1 MTQDPAN
8 IFGDILR
15 HKLDIPWNYGP
26 NYIVDCILSGIAVLP
41 QEKFSKIR
49 TFSTKVIWTDGRR
62 GGRSLA
68 GSERCLSWVSSA
80 IIVLAA
86 VAFSQSSAVG
96 QTVQV
101 SNITHPG
108 IAPNFIVGDQFSI
121 TISGAANAPV
131 AVTQYA
137 NGALG
142 SPYTFGSTGPGGSLT
157 LSGTQT
163 SSTIGSYTQIWTV
176 GGVAAPAISFVVTA
190 SPVVKFTNLTHPG
203 LAPDFE
209 PNDSFRIDV
218 AGPPNQA
225 VSVVQTFDGTTGSPN
240 TFGSTDGSG
249 NLSLSGVQPPSNV
262 GTYTQVWSVGGIAA
276 TPAITFTV
284 SQPGGGGTV
293 TVSELGET
301 SDGNIQGAST
311 VSITNG
317 AISTYSATELDAAAQ
332 YWYDSGA
339 VYALFDNGSEVQTN
353 TVAGGGIAS
362 GSMYATANDWDDYNV
377 QTDHYVIAFF
387 IEGYGYYNPYGY
399 EEGSCDDDGDCTIGS
414 GGGAIYVGEAWIY
427 LGSTIADQ
435 TYVPQGVIPSLASDN
450 DYDEF
455 LSSAPSPQP
464 TGPMLIVDAWRAA
477 ITVMIPLI
485 QQWQGN
491 SGSSAYPIPFLVQ
504 LTDDTESSQNGATPA
519 QRTRLYML
527 KDQYGRPWNDSN
539 PVNVW
544 ETLTYDGSLNLSGG
558 PGPAAFPSA
567 DATNPSNTSAAA
579 WHPGGDWEGT
589 SSFFDYYYI
598 NPLENGYQVWY
609 FQAYFASNFNAPG
622 FPWPSSLTFSI
633 PGVTGMTGGQWAKV
647 LGGPVVPLMIV
658 SKKTQPPPAPP
669 NDCMRYGVQGV
680 FLSSPWVGINGDT
693 SIAKPPGCGSTYP

>member
-1 MTQDPAN
+1 LDRTDAGG
-8 IFGDILR
+8 GDLWR
-15 HKLDIPWNYGP
+15 PGP
-26 NYIVDCILSGIAVLP
+26 
-41 QEKFSKIR
+41 
-49 TFSTKVIWTDGRR
+49 
-62 GGRSLA
+62 
-68 GSERCLSWVSSA
+68 ERCLSWVSSA

-121 TISGAANAPV
+121 TISGAPNAPV
-131 AVTQYA
+131 AVTEYA
-137 NGALG
+137 NGILA
-142 SPYTFGSTGPGGSLT
+142 SPYTFPNPTGPDGSLT
-157 LSGTQT
+157 LTGTQT

-176 GGVAAPAISFVVTA
+176 GGVAAPAISFIVTT
-190 SPVVKFTNLTHPG
+190 SPVVKLTNITNPS

-209 PNDSFRIDV
+209 PNDQFRIDV
-218 AGPPNQA
+218 AGPPNQP
-225 VSVVQTFDGTTGSPN
+225 VSVVQTFDGTTGSPY
-240 TFGSTDGSG
+240 TFGPTDGSG
-249 NLSLSGVQPPSNV
+249 NFSRSGVQVASNE

-301 SDGNIQGAST
+301 SDGNIQGVST

-317 AISTYSATELDAAAQ
+317 AITTYSATELDAAAQ

-362 GSMYATANDWDDYNV
+362 GSMYATANEWDDYNV

-387 IEGYGYYNPYGY
+387 VEGYGYYNPYGY

-414 GGGAIYVGEAWIY
+414 GGGAIYLEAAWIY

-435 TYVPQGVIPSLASDN
+435 TYVPQGVIPLLATDS
-450 DYDEF
+450 DYDQF

-477 ITVMIPLI
+477 ITSMIPLI
-485 QQWQGN
+485 QQWE
-491 SGSSAYPIPFLVQ
+491 SSPGSSAFPIPFIVELVG
-504 LTDDTESSQNGATPA
+504 DTESLQNGTAPA
-519 QRTRLYML
+519 MRTRKYLL
-527 KDQYGRPWNDSN
+527 KDQYGIPWNDRANFAN
-539 PVNVW
+539 PVKVW
-544 ETLTYDGSLNLSGG
+544 ETLTFDGGTL
-558 PGPAAFPSA
+558 AAFPNQFW
-567 DATNPSNTSAAA
+567 TNPSYGNAAP
-579 WHPGGDWEGT
+579 WNPQTENWDGG
-589 SSFFDYYYI
+589 SSFSDDYYL
-598 NPLENGYQVWY
+598 NPNQAGDSVWY
-609 FQAYFASNFNAPG
+609 FQAYFASNFRAPG

-633 PGVTGMTGGQWAKV
+633 PGVTGMTGGQWAEV
-647 LGGPVVPLMIV
+647 LNGPVVPLMIV
-658 SKKTQPPPAPP
+658 SKRPQPPPAPP
-669 NDCMRYGVQGV
+669 GDCMRYGVQGV
-680 FLSSPWVGINGDT
+680 LLSTPWVGINGDT
-693 SIAKPPGCGSTYP
+693 SIANPPGCLASVAY